1 MKRSYL
7 QNDKSND
14 FQNDYDV
21 RRMNRNE
28 IEKKFDNM
36 FKKCDTSEGSSHGG
50 RNLNNSFE
58 SQKLDTLEGES
69 LVKKLTTDEKNKI
82 NAKIL
87 KAQLKGDNETVEK
100 LKKKLEEDNSVAEG
114 VSQKKTLFKIN
125 EETGNLVPVI
135 KRNKTTNINNS
146 STVNSVFEKEQTVA
160 EMVAEE
166 KTTTAAD
173 QITMFS
179 RSIKSKGKFRTDEDC
194 VIDDNLIEHKKKRR
208 HIERDAKA
216 EIQRNIKDHKKL
228 EKTLENCKRCID
240 SKYFNKQCIVAI
252 GIKTYLSV
260 VPFEGL
266 NQDHCFISTSQ
277 HYTNT
282 VTLDEDVYEEMRLW
296 RKGLVAMWKEK
307 GMDCVF
313 IETFKKSNNKYN
325 HIMIEGIPLPE
336 DIGSL
341 VPIYFKKALSECGPE
356 WGRNKK
362 FFDLSKEGKGNI
374 KNVIP
379 KNFSYFIID
388 FGLQNGFVHVI
399 EDDETFPSSF
409 AHEILCGMLDLD
421 SKYWR
426 NMNSISSEKQ
436 IKKCD
441 AFKRQWFD
449 GFDWTERAKTSL
461 RSENNL

>member
-216 EIQRNIKDHKKL
+216 EIQRNIKGRKKKIHF
-228 EKTLENCKRCID
+228 EKK
-240 SKYFNKQCIVAI
+240 
-252 GIKTYLSV
+252 
-260 VPFEGL
+260 
-266 NQDHCFISTSQ
+266 
-277 HYTNT
+277 
-282 VTLDEDVYEEMRLW
+282 
-296 RKGLVAMWKEK
+296 
-307 GMDCVF
+307 
-313 IETFKKSNNKYN
+313 
-325 HIMIEGIPLPE
+325 
-336 DIGSL
+336 
-341 VPIYFKKALSECGPE
+341 
-356 WGRNKK
+356 
-362 FFDLSKEGKGNI
+362 
-374 KNVIP
+374 
-379 KNFSYFIID
+379 
-388 FGLQNGFVHVI
+388 
-399 EDDETFPSSF
+399 
-409 AHEILCGMLDLD
+409 
-421 SKYWR
+421 
-426 NMNSISSEKQ
+426 
-436 IKKCD
+436 
-441 AFKRQWFD
+441 
-449 GFDWTERAKTSL
+449 
-461 RSENNL
+461 